1 MLKMN
6 VLREII
12 HLYLE
17 GKDIRLI
24 HLELLNSYVMLSKL
38 KSRHEETSS
47 SHYSGNSNHL
57 YKQLYCAIKTFNMNN
72 IQPSTRFIRL
82 GFNNISW
89 SGNGFRQSLSYKA
102 SITQL
107 QKEVA

>member
-1 MLKMN
+1 MSHTTGIRLIGTN
-6 VLREII
+6 GDVEDERLWEII

-17 GKDIRLI
+17 GKGISLI

-57 YKQLYCAIKTFNMNN
+57 YKQSYYIIKTFNMNN
-72 IQPSTRFIRL
+72 IQR
-82 GFNNISW
+82 
-89 SGNGFRQSLSYKA
+89 
-102 SITQL
+102 
-107 QKEVA
+107 